1 MNPTEPNRQL
11 IIAVLHLAVVDAM
24 DKPETKKGIPR
35 LSNKARS
42 AFEFFDSGIF
52 ETYAESINIDP
63 DAFRSRLNRLMMRG
77 DGSSDSSKRSYHDVQ
92 VKRQAYC
99 MNRSL
104 WNATW
109 NNEISS

>member
-24 DKPETKKGIPR
+24 DKPETKTGIPR

-42 AFEFFDSGIF
+42 AFEFFDSGTF

-63 DAFRSRLNRLMMRG
+63 DAFRSRLNRLMMRD
-77 DGSSDSSKRSYHDVQ
+77 DGSIDSSKRSYHDVQ
-92 VKRQAYC
+92 FKRQAYC
-99 MNRSL
+99 MNRKL
-104 WNATW
+104 WDEKW
-109 NNEISS
+109 NEHLA

>member
-24 DKPETKKGIPR
+24 DKPETKTGIPR

-42 AFEFFDSGIF
+42 AFEFFDSGTF

-99 MNRSL
+99 MNRKL
-104 WNATW
+104 WGEKWKEHLA
-109 NNEISS
+109 